1 MNEWIDWFQRVLD
14 VSIRLYFR
22 QECDLSSVYDIPLPK
37 AGPLWKALLPEQVD
51 PTFDEWMVL
60 MLALMPHLSPQM
72 LDIFFVHNKNFDRP
86 YTEFGGWKGLS
97 HGGFLPTGETAV
109 FLLAGDRVERRLEVV
124 RLFREEHWF
133 HMYHVVGLEG
143 AGNGEPFLSG
153 QLRISED
160 FLYRLSFEG
169 EYKPDYNMGFP
180 AKRISTA
187 LNWEDAV
194 LPYYVREELEE
205 INNWI
210 TGHRV
215 ILSDWGLSRFLKA
228 GYRTLLRKCLKTQ

>member
-22 QECDLSSVYDIPLPK
+22 QECDLSSVYDIALPK

-60 MLALMPHLSPQM
+60 MLALMPHLSPQV

-124 RLFREEHWF
+124 RLFREEHW
-133 HMYHVVGLEG
+133 
-143 AGNGEPFLSG
+143 LS
-153 QLRISED
+153 LIHISEPTRP
-160 FLYRLSFEG
+160 L
-169 EYKPDYNMGFP
+169 
-180 AKRISTA
+180 
-187 LNWEDAV
+187 
-194 LPYYVREELEE
+194 
-205 INNWI
+205 
-210 TGHRV
+210 
-215 ILSDWGLSRFLKA
+215 
-228 GYRTLLRKCLKTQ
+228 

>member
-22 QECDLSSVYDIPLPK
+22 QECDLSSVYDIALPK
-37 AGPLWKALLPEQVD
+37 QDALEGVVAG
-51 PTFDEWMVL
+51 TGRSYFDEWMVL
-60 MLALMPHLSPQM
+60 MLALMPHLSPQV

-143 AGNGEPFLSG
+143 AGMVNRS
-153 QLRISED
+153 
-160 FLYRLSFEG
+160 
-169 EYKPDYNMGFP
+169 
-180 AKRISTA
+180 
-187 LNWEDAV
+187 
-194 LPYYVREELEE
+194 
-205 INNWI
+205 
-210 TGHRV
+210 
-215 ILSDWGLSRFLKA
+215 
-228 GYRTLLRKCLKTQ
+228 

>member
-1 MNEWIDWFQRVLD
+1 MSLFVCISGRSAIYLP
-14 VSIRLYFR
+14 SMISHSRR
-22 QECDLSSVYDIPLPK
+22 QDRFGRRC
-37 AGPLWKALLPEQVD
+37 LPEQVD

-60 MLALMPHLSPQM
+60 MLALMPHLSPQV

-143 AGNGEPFLSG
+143 AGNGEPFLSWTTAYIG
-153 QLRISED
+153 G
-160 FLYRLSFEG
+160 FLVPFI
-169 EYKPDYNMGFP
+169 F
-180 AKRISTA
+180 
-187 LNWEDAV
+187 
-194 LPYYVREELEE
+194 
-205 INNWI
+205 
-210 TGHRV
+210 
-215 ILSDWGLSRFLKA
+215 
-228 GYRTLLRKCLKTQ
+228 